1 MVRCGAT
8 AAAFSAHRDACDEAH
23 AARQSGQGLFH
34 LAGTFL
40 EVHISKSG
48 YIRPV
53 LPNIA
58 NNTHMYSGVTM
69 GCFAQ
74 TVWICGVIIR
84 VRPTHRQLV
93 GVWPK
98 DLLQVTRV
106 LVHHRL

>member
-1 MVRCGAT
+1 
-8 AAAFSAHRDACDEAH
+8 
-23 AARQSGQGLFH
+23 
-34 LAGTFL
+34 
-40 EVHISKSG
+40 
-48 YIRPV
+48 
-53 LPNIA
+53 
-58 NNTHMYSGVTM
+58 MYSGVTM